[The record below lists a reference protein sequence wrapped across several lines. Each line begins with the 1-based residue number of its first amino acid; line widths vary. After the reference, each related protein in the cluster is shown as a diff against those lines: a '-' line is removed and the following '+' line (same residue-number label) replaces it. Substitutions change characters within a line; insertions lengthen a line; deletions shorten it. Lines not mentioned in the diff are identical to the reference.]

1 VQERMTNLETRIELG
16 IYQHYK
22 GNLYE
27 VIGIAKHTETQ
38 EEYVVYRALYG
49 TYDLWIRPKSM
60 FCETIT
66 TDGQQVPRFKYIREK

>member
-1 VQERMTNLETRIELG
+1 METKQPLQPTISFG

-27 VIGIAKHTETQ
+27 VIGVATHSETM

-49 TYDLWIRPKSM
+49 KYDLWIRPKAM
-60 FCETIT
+60 FYENIIIDGKET
-66 TDGQQVPRFKYIREK
+66 PRFKYIKEK